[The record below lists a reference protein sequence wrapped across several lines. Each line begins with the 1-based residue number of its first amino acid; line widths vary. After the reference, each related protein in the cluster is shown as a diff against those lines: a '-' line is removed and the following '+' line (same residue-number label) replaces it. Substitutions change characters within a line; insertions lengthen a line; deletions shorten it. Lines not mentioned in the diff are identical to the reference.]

1 MDKLGEIIK
10 IFFEKYCIST
20 VCSLVGSAIIY
31 AFTPDE
37 FLLIERF
44 SKLGFYWFCSGVIFI
59 LIQFILW
66 IKKQNTDK
74 KKKIE
79 LQERSLLYKKKRM
92 ERELESLWDFVDSLC
107 SDDINYLKTFLRN
120 NNTPIVIRGNT
131 FFSYD
136 RLLGSYRTKR
146 QEGYDAEG
154 HFVKYILET
163 DFYELLKFSAEKYG
177 KIGHFE
183 EV

>member
-1 MDKLGEIIK
+1 MEKLGEVIK

-31 AFTPDE
+31 AFTPDK

-66 IKKQNTDK
+66 INKQNCEK
-74 KKKIE
+74 KKKKE
-79 LQERSLLYKKKRM
+79 LQERNELRKKKKM
-92 ERELESLWDFVDSLC
+92 ERNLEWLWDFVDNLC
-107 SDDINYLKTFLRN
+107 GEDIKYLKIFLRN
-120 NNTPIVIRGNT
+120 NNAPIVIRGNT

-136 RLLGSYRTKR
+136 SLLGSYRTKR

-154 HFVKYILET
+154 HYVKYILET
-163 DFYELLKFSAEKYG
+163 DFYELLKFSAEEHG
-177 KIGHFE
+177 KISHFE
-183 EV
+183 KM